1 MSEKIILIT
10 GANGALGSAIT
21 NLFLAQ
27 GHRVIGASLNISAKD
42 FPQANFE
49 PLSLDFTD
57 VDKVRAA
64 IQSLIGKYNR
74 LDGLIHVMGAF
85 AGGQSITET
94 TDKTWSQMQ
103 NLNLSSAFYVLRETI
118 PHLRKS
124 GQGRIMV
131 IGSLAA
137 NEPHANL
144 GAYVVF
150 KSALSMLVRTVAAEN
165 YDAGLTANVILPD
178 TMDTPAN
185 RRDMPQAD
193 FSKWLPVAQVADLAL
208 WLADDSAAHIT
219 GTEIP
224 ITAARS

>member
-1 MSEKIILIT
+1 MSEKVVLIT

-21 NLFLAQ
+21 NVFLAK
-27 GHRVIGASLNISAKD
+27 GHRVVGASLNISRED
-42 FPQANFE
+42 FPQPNFE
-49 PLSLDFTD
+49 PLALDFTD
-57 VDKVRAA
+57 VEKVRGA
-64 IQSLIGKYNR
+64 IKSLIEKYGR
-74 LDGLIHVMGAF
+74 LDALLHVMGAF
-85 AGGQSITET
+85 AGGQSIAET
-94 TDKTWSQMQ
+94 TDKAWNQMRD
-103 NLNLSSAFYVLRETI
+103 LNLGSAFYVLRETI

-124 GQGRIMV
+124 GKGRIVV

-137 NEPHANL
+137 GGPHANI

-165 YDAGLTANVILPD
+165 SDAGLTANVILPD

-193 FSKWLPVAQVADLAL
+193 FSKWLPVEQVADLAL
-208 WLADDSAAHIT
+208 WLSDDSAAHIT

-224 ITAARS
+224 ITAFRS

>member
-1 MSEKIILIT
+1 MSEKVVLIT

-42 FPQANFE
+42 FPQANFQ

-64 IQSLIGKYNR
+64 IQSLVEKYHR
-74 LDGLIHVMGAF
+74 LDALVHVMGAF
-85 AGGQSITET
+85 AGGQSIAHT
-94 TDKTWSQMQ
+94 TDQTWNQMQ
-103 NLNLSSAFYVLRETI
+103 NLNLNSAFYVLRETV

-124 GQGRIMV
+124 GQGRIVV

-137 NEPHANL
+137 REPHANL

-150 KSALSMLVRTVAAEN
+150 KSALSTLVRTIAAEN
-165 YDAGLTANVILPD
+165 SDAGLTANVILPD

-193 FSKWLPVAQVADLAL
+193 FSKWLPVAQVAELVL
-208 WLADDSAAHIT
+208 WLTDNSAAHIT